1 MSENFFLNNLILKY
15 MGTEKGTVYVQDT
28 FLFKN
33 SYKKYSK
40 SAKKS
45 HWIVKYSIFIF
56 KYYKKNMCI

>member
-1 MSENFFLNNLILKY
+1 

-45 HWIVKYSIFIF
+45 HWIVKYNIFVFRKICAF
-56 KYYKKNMCI
+56 KNKI